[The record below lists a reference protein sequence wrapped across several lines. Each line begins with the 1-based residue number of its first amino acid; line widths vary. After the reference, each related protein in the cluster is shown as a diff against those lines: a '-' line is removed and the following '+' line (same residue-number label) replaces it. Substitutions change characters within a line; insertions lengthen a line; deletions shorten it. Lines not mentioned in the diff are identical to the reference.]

1 MLDGAFCVFCICRV
15 EQMKLDLES
24 ILNFIKKTVLSKRG
38 LAISL
43 ALICILVA
51 YSTITSR
58 VMPMAYGSDG
68 VEAVGADPKDLAIT
82 ITSVLM
88 AIASFVASNFLGVKP
103 ELLQAVVAFEKDK
116 TNPENQRRLGAAILG
131 YLIGVLENHPDGS
144 GGFVLSLLTMLTNK
158 ITDPSIK
165 SALSVA
171 ATTIANNQFKV
182 STPETLIGAKV

>member
-1 MLDGAFCVFCICRV
+1 MN
-15 EQMKLDLES
+15 LDLES

-82 ITSVLM
+82 VTSVLM
-88 AIASFVASNFLGVKP
+88 AVISFVASNFLGVKP
-103 ELLQAVVAFEKDK
+103 ELMQAIIAFEKDR
-116 TNPENQRRLGAAILG
+116 TNTENQRRVGAAILG
-131 YLIGVLENHPDGS
+131 YLINTLENHPDGS
-144 GGFVLSLLTMLTNK
+144 GGFVLSLLTMLTSK

-182 STPETLIGAKV
+182 STPETLIGTKV